1 MYIKNIKLSLLLT
14 MLYVSIPILSLIEE
28 ACRSVFNGLYDMV
41 SVLREDILG
50 SKEAFDELNW
60 IR

>member
-1 MYIKNIKLSLLLT
+1 
-14 MLYVSIPILSLIEE
+14 MLYVSIPSLSLIEE
-28 ACRSVFNGLYDMV
+28 PCRSVFNGLYNMV